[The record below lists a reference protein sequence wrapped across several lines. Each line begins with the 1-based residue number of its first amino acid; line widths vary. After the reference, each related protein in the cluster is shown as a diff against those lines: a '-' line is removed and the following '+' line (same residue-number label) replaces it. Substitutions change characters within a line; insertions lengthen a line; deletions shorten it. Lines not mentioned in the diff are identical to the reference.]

1 MAVYTIPFTGIIG
14 SPEDENDKEVYFS
27 LHDLIMHL
35 HNAAAF
41 DAINIAINS
50 KGGYCDKADKMIALI
65 QETGKH
71 ITTCNTGIVASA
83 ATKIF
88 TIPSLENR
96 TYHPERGEFL
106 IHNPWATIDGD
117 AQELA
122 NAAKSMKSVEDEYVK
137 WYAKQTG
144 TDANIISALMTEN
157 IPLTAE
163 QVEKFGFA
171 KINIKQPVQAVAYLQ
186 TKIKNT
192 MNDEQVKAMKIIV
205 EGEGNKILNSIK
217 ELFKGKAK
225 AIMLTD
231 GGGNELEFPEC
242 NDPSEVVVGV
252 KVNIKG
258 QPVTEKKSFTMPDG
272 TIITAENGTVTE
284 IMAASTEVEA
294 LKKQVEDLQAQLA
307 TKETALQ
314 AKEQEN
320 VRALAVAK
328 EAKEH
333 IESIQSQFSDFNFR
347 AQTKT
352 PKTGDDTKPK
362 TKAIISKEEL
372 EKI

>member
-27 LHDLIMHL
+27 LHDLAMHL
-35 HNAAAF
+35 HNAASF

-50 KGGYCDKADKMIALI
+50 KGGYCDVADKMIALL
-65 QETGKH
+65 EKTGKQ

-96 TYHPERGEFL
+96 TYYPERGEFL
-106 IHNPWATIDGD
+106 IHNPWATVDGD

-122 NAAKSMKSVEDEYVK
+122 SAAKSMKSVEDEYVK
-137 WYAKQTG
+137 WYAKKTG

-157 IPLTAE
+157 IPLTE
-163 QVEKFGFA
+163 DQIEKFGFA

-192 MNDEQVKAMKIIV
+192 MNDEQVKAMKVIV
-205 EGEGNKILNSIK
+205 EDNGNKILDSIK
-217 ELFKGKAK
+217 ALFKGKVK

-252 KVNIKG
+252 KVNLKG
-258 QPVTEKKSFTMPDG
+258 APATGEYTMQDG
-272 TIITAENGTVTE
+272 TVLKAENGIVTE
-284 IMAASTEVEA
+284 ITPATTEVEA
-294 LKKQVEDLQAQLA
+294 LKKQVEGLQAQLA

-333 IESIQSQFSDFNFR
+333 IESIQSQFSDFNFK
-347 AQTKT
+347 AQTRT
-352 PKTGDDTKPK
+352 PKVGDDPKPK
-362 TKAIISKEEL
+362 AKAVISKEEL
-372 EKI
+372 EKL